1 MFSLLQFD
9 GLILLA
15 IVCVILFAGLVHGT
29 LGLGFPMVATP
40 ILATMMDVRSAILIT
55 LLPTMA
61 VNIASIVNSRAALTS
76 TRPFIPL
83 IGFTL
88 LGSIAGAIVLASTDP
103 APFRIV
109 LASLILLYLWS
120 SLRISRPWLE
130 KNALLA
136 MACFGMIAGLSGGT
150 TNVMVAV
157 LIIYFLS
164 LDTDRATLVPTLN
177 ACFLVGK
184 TSQILVLA
192 IAGLVGIGLVVETV
206 PLALVA
212 VAALLLGQRLR
223 TRIEVSTYQA
233 ILRKL
238 LLLLAIILIYQFLS
252 ESGLLAG
259 MSWRNELEPGF
270 NPGQH
275 RLQRSG
281 KLFWLITTGLGHI
294 GSSATAPATLLGNVV
309 GEITGTNPL

>member
-9 GLILLA
+9 GPVLFAVLG
-15 IVCVILFAGLVHGT
+15 VMLFAGLVHGT

-40 ILATMMDVRSAILIT
+40 ILATMMDVRSAILVT

-61 VNIASIVNSRAALTS
+61 VNIASIANSRASLAS
-76 TRPFIPL
+76 TRPFMPL
-83 IGFTL
+83 VAFTL
-88 LGSIAGAIVLASTDP
+88 LGSVAGAAVLAITDP

-120 SLRISRPWLE
+120 SLRIPRQWLQD
-130 KNALLA
+130 NSLLA
-136 MACFGMIAGLSGGT
+136 MAGFGIVAGLSGGT

-164 LDTDRATLVPTLN
+164 LDTPRATLVPTLN

-192 IAGLVGIGLVVETV
+192 VAGFVGIGLLLETT
-206 PLALVA
+206 PLALAA
-212 VAALLLGQRLR
+212 VAALLAGQRLQP
-223 TRIEVSTYQA
+223 RIQVSTYQA

-238 LLLLAIILIYQFLS
+238 LLLLAIILIYQFCN
-252 ESGLLAG
+252 EIGLI
-259 MSWRNELEPGF
+259 PD
-270 NPGQH
+270 
-275 RLQRSG
+275 
-281 KLFWLITTGLGHI
+281 LG
-294 GSSATAPATLLGNVV
+294 A
-309 GEITGTNPL
+309 